1 MRFLCL
7 AGLILGLLIQSSQTH
22 AQSGTIYFAGG
33 LNSGFE
39 RTVTVSK
46 NGTVLASFTL
56 PKGTFLSAAEPTRGP
71 VTLPGGRFEFHG
83 SVELRVVPAA
93 DGPNG
98 SMPASELM
106 SRAALVVNGEDVDV
120 TIEQTRN

>member
-7 AGLILGLLIQSSQTH
+7 AGLVLGLFIQSSH

-46 NGTVLASFTL
+46 NGTMIASFTL
-56 PKGTFLSAAEPTRGP
+56 PKGTFLSAAEPMRGP
-71 VTLPGGRFEFHG
+71 VKLSGGRFEFHG

-93 DGPNG
+93 DGPKG
-98 SMPASELM
+98 SMPAPELM
-106 SRAALVVNGEDVDV
+106 SRAALVVSGEGVDV
-120 TIEQTRN
+120 AIEQRN